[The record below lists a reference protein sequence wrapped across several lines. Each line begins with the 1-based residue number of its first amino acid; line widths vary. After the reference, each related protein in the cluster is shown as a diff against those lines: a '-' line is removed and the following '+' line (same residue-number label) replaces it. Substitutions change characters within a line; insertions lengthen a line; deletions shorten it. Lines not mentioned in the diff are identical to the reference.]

1 MTNNRMV
8 IGFTMIET
16 QLDRTSPLLYKTQ
29 GAINDSIALLSFVCS
44 HGHRFYFF
52 KNHSRWILQIRV
64 WNNRLNVWDL
74 VDVITDANDNDDN
87 VVVER
92 IERICV

>member
-1 MTNNRMV
+1 
-8 IGFTMIET
+8 MIET
-16 QLDRTSPLLYKTQ
+16 QLDRTSPLL
-29 GAINDSIALLSFVCS
+29 DSKHATKNTETLSSLSGVISSLSFVCA

-87 VVVER
+87 VVCER
-92 IERICV
+92 IERVCV